1 MQSNSEVEVKV
12 QELSKT
18 LNELQALN
26 RLAMAISST
35 MDLDAII
42 NNILKEAINLTKASQ
57 GSILLTKD
65 ELADKF
71 TTLIRV
77 GTKKEKELVHKICMN
92 IAGWILSNQEPLLLN
107 NILDDARFKGLALLG
122 YPIQSVLGIPIQVRG
137 KIVGI
142 IILHNN
148 KGEKK
153 FAENDLRLLN
163 IIASQSAQVLEN
175 ASVHHKIKEEN
186 LYLKKEIARKYQ
198 FEEIIGRAPAMEQ
211 IFKLMEKV
219 IPTDVRVLIEGESGT
234 GKELIARAIHY
245 NGPRKNKRFLAIDC
259 GALPENLLESELF
272 GHVKG
277 AFTGATESKKGLFQA
292 ADGGTLFLDEIDNTS
307 PALQTKLLRAIQ
319 EGEIRPVGGT
329 NAIKVDVRILCAT
342 SQDLSQSVRNG
353 TFREELLFRLKV
365 VTLKLPPLRERKEDI
380 PILASH
386 FLKKFS
392 QAHKKSLQTF
402 SKEASHLLG
411 LYKWRGNVRELEHA
425 IERCV
430 VLAEPERKSVDVD
443 LLPDE
448 IVAATSRIELPIDV
462 NNINLASAVEHL
474 ERKLVV
480 EALRKFKGNRTKA
493 AESLGLSRRGLLNK
507 IERYGLE
514 T

>member
-1 MQSNSEVEVKV
+1 MQSNSEIEAKV
-12 QELSKT
+12 QELNKS

-26 RLAMAISST
+26 QLALAISST

-42 NNILKEAINLTKASQ
+42 NNILKEAVKLTRASQ

-65 ELADKF
+65 ELAGKL

-77 GTKKEKELVHKICMN
+77 GSKKEQEIVHKTCMN
-92 IAGWILSNQEPLLLN
+92 IAGWILSNHKPLMVN
-107 NILDDARFKGLALLG
+107 DILKDARFQGLELLG

-137 KIVGI
+137 KIVGV
-142 IILHNN
+142 IILHNK
-148 KGEKK
+148 KGGKK
-153 FAENDLRLLN
+153 FTENDLRLLN

-175 ASVHHKIKEEN
+175 ARVHRQIKEEN
-186 LYLKKEIARKYQ
+186 IYLKKEIERKYQ

-211 IFKLMEKV
+211 VFKLLEKV

-245 NGPRKNKRFLAIDC
+245 NGPRKNNRFLAIDC

-277 AFTGATESKKGLFQA
+277 AFTGASESKPGLFRV
-292 ADGGTLFLDEIDNTS
+292 ADGGTLFLDEIDHTS
-307 PALQTKLLRAIQ
+307 PALQIKLLRAIQ

-329 NAIKVDVRILCAT
+329 KAMKVNVRIICAT
-342 SQDLSQSVRNG
+342 SRDLSQSVKDG
-353 TFREELLFRLKV
+353 TFREELLYRLKV
-365 VTLKLPPLRERKEDI
+365 VTLKVPPLRERKEDI
-380 PILASH
+380 PILAYH
-386 FLKKFS
+386 FLKNFS
-392 QAHKKSLQTF
+392 QTHNKSLQIFT
-402 SKEASHLLG
+402 KEASDLLTQ
-411 LYKWRGNVRELEHA
+411 YDWPGNVRELEHA

-430 VLAEPERKSVDVD
+430 VLAEPERKSVGVD

-448 IVAATSRIELPIDV
+448 IVATVPKLKLSFDGK
-462 NNINLASAVEHL
+462 NMNLASAVEQL

-480 EALRKFKGNRTKA
+480 EALKKFKGNRTRA

-507 IERYGLE
+507 IDRYGLDA
-514 T
+514 